1 MTPERITSED
11 ISEIFKCIVLVP
23 EPPKIPFPQADEF
36 DRIIDLLSLLL
47 NRELT
52 KDEITVNY
60 EFDARQTNYYTDAA
74 RYLGLADKYRDPTTK
89 EVTFC
94 LTSEGTDI
102 LNKSY
107 KVKICALIRK
117 ILEHEAFYK
126 SFESTMSNGEI
137 PEKNEVCEIMSTCD
151 LSISQ
156 TTIERRSSTVR
167 GWIAWILK
175 LTSDV

>member
-1 MTPERITSED
+1 
-11 ISEIFKCIVLVP
+11 
-23 EPPKIPFPQADEF
+23 
-36 DRIIDLLSLLL
+36 
-47 NRELT
+47 
-52 KDEITVNY
+52 
-60 EFDARQTNYYTDAA
+60 
-74 RYLGLADKYRDPTTK
+74 
-89 EVTFC
+89 

>member
-1 MTPERITSED
+1 MT
-11 ISEIFKCIVLVP
+11 VLVP
-23 EPPKIPFPQADEF
+23 EPPNAPFPQADEF
-36 DRIIDLLSLLL
+36 ERIIDLLSLLL

-74 RYLGLADKYRDPTTK
+74 RYLGLADKYRDSTTK

-94 LTSEGTDI
+94 LTSEGKDI

-107 KVKICALIRK
+107 KVKICSLIRK
-117 ILEHEAFYK
+117 ILEHEFFYK
-126 SFESTMSNGEI
+126 AFEFTMSNGEI
-137 PEKNEVCEIMSTCD
+137 PKTSEVCEIMSACGLD
-151 LSISQ
+151 LSP

-167 GWIAWILK
+167 GWIDWILK
-175 LTSDV
+175 LTD